1 MSLSRLSIRHSQG
14 QIRLYADTQHL
25 QDQITTAQKQLQ
37 QVNEIYVSYYNQC
50 WTEIMFK
57 EDNLVLINEKNV
69 SVDKQ
74 TKKLHWKKLSSFK
87 IQCMISWLLYELNL
101 SENHNI
107 YNIFNV
113 ALLKLF
119 WDTHYMF
126 STLTRKD
133 LLLNQNNE
141 WEIKVIINSCIQN
154 NRLQYLVKWKSTD
167 QTWNDI
173 WESAHFVC
181 NVKIKIW
188 KFYAD
193 NSDKSKSE
201 QTVQCQCD

>member
-1 MSLSRLSIRHSQG
+1 MSLFQLNLEWDPQMSLSRLSIRHSQG

-69 SVDKQ
+69 LVNKQ
-74 TKKLHWKKLSSFK
+74 IKKLHWKKLSSFK
-87 IQCMISWLLYELNL
+87 IQHMISWLLYKLDL

-113 ALLKLF
+113 DLLKLF
-119 WDTHYMF
+119 WDTHHIF
-126 STLTRKD
+126 STLAEKD

-141 WEIKVIINSCIQN
+141 WEVKVIINSCIQN
-154 NRLQYLVKWKSTD
+154 NRLQYFIKWKSTD
-167 QTWNDI
+167 QT
-173 WESAHFVC
+173 
-181 NVKIKIW
+181 
-188 KFYAD
+188 
-193 NSDKSKSE
+193 
-201 QTVQCQCD
+201 